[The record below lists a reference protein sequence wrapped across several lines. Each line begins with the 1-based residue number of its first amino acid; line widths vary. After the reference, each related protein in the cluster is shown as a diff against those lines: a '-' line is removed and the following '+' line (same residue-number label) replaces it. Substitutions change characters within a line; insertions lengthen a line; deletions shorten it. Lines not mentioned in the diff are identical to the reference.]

1 MDPTKVLSHFAML
14 GFSIFVG
21 GSFVVS
27 AVLANQISPDFLTL
41 LRFALSAILLTCYL
55 VYLKQKLRFL
65 VVYWKSLTILAACY
79 VFFFILLFYS
89 LRFTSPTS
97 AATIFTLLPF
107 IALGLSSIFAKQFP
121 APKTFL
127 VLAVGACG
135 AIFVIMKGDLKNLL
149 NLNFNF
155 GDLLILLG
163 TIFHALYIVLLPKF
177 KIKTGALE
185 ITAGVTCYGTILL
198 FFISLQNLELAVV
211 LNFSIKHWLSFL
223 YLVIFASIGTFSLL
237 AFASRNISSTKV
249 SSYTYLIPV
258 WAALIEIWFTK
269 GTVPTYVWLGI
280 VPIIACNALLL
291 KKGRT
296 KMI

>member
-1 MDPTKVLSHFAML
+1 MNSTKVLSHFAML
-14 GFSIFVG
+14 GFSVFVG

-27 AVLANQISPDFLTL
+27 AILTNQISPDFLTL
-41 LRFALSAILLTCYL
+41 LRFALSAALLTCYL

-65 VVYWKSLTILAACY
+65 VLYWKSFTVLAACY

-107 IALGLSSIFAKQFP
+107 IALGLSSIFAKHFP
-121 APKTFL
+121 PLKTFF
-127 VLAVGACG
+127 VLTVGACG
-135 AIFVIMKGDLKNLL
+135 AIFVIMKGDFRNLL

-177 KIKTGALE
+177 KIKADSLE
-185 ITAGVTCYGTILL
+185 ITVGVTFYGAILL

-211 LNFSIKHWLSFL
+211 LNFSVKHWLSFI

-258 WAALIEIWFTK
+258 WAALIETWFTS
-269 GTVPTYVWLGI
+269 GTVPIYIWLGI
-280 VPIIACNALLL
+280 IPIIVCNVLLL
-291 KKGRT
+291 KKVEP
-296 KMI
+296 K

>member
-1 MDPTKVLSHFAML
+1 MNSTKVLSHFAML
-14 GFSIFVG
+14 GFSVFVG

-27 AVLANQISPDFLTL
+27 AILTNQISPDFLTL
-41 LRFALSAILLTCYL
+41 LRFALSAALLTCYL

-65 VVYWKSLTILAACY
+65 VLYWKSFTVLAACY

-107 IALGLSSIFAKQFP
+107 IALGLSSIFAKHSP
-121 APKTFL
+121 PLKTFF
-127 VLAVGACG
+127 VLTVGACG
-135 AIFVIMKGDLKNLL
+135 AIFVIMKGDFRNLL

-177 KIKTGALE
+177 KIKADSLE
-185 ITAGVTCYGTILL
+185 ITVGVTFYGAILL
-198 FFISLQNLELAVV
+198 FFISLQNLELAIV
-211 LNFSIKHWLSFL
+211 LNFSVKHWLSFI

-258 WAALIEIWFTK
+258 WAALIETWFTS
-269 GTVPTYVWLGI
+269 GTVPIYIWLGI
-280 VPIIACNALLL
+280 IPIIVCNVLLL
-291 KKGRT
+291 KKVEP
-296 KMI
+296 K

>member
-1 MDPTKVLSHFAML
+1 MNSTKVLSHFAML
-14 GFSIFVG
+14 GFSVFVG

-27 AVLANQISPDFLTL
+27 AILTNQISPDFLTL
-41 LRFALSAILLTCYL
+41 LRFALSAALLTCYL

-65 VVYWKSLTILAACY
+65 VVYWKSFTVLAACY

-107 IALGLSSIFAKQFP
+107 IALGLSSIFAKHSP
-121 APKTFL
+121 PLKTFF
-127 VLAVGACG
+127 VLTVGACG
-135 AIFVIMKGDLKNLL
+135 AIFVIMKGDFRNLL

-177 KIKTGALE
+177 KIKADSLE
-185 ITAGVTCYGTILL
+185 ITVGVTFYGAILL

-211 LNFSIKHWLSFL
+211 LNFSVKHWLSFI

-258 WAALIEIWFTK
+258 WAALIETWFTS
-269 GTVPTYVWLGI
+269 GTVPIYIWLGI
-280 VPIIACNALLL
+280 IPIIVCNVLLL
-291 KKGRT
+291 KKVEP
-296 KMI
+296 K

>member
-1 MDPTKVLSHFAML
+1 MNSTKVLSHFAML
-14 GFSIFVG
+14 GFSVFVG

-27 AVLANQISPDFLTL
+27 AILTNQISPDFLTL
-41 LRFALSAILLTCYL
+41 LRFALSAALLTCYL

-65 VVYWKSLTILAACY
+65 VVYWKSFTVLAACY

-107 IALGLSSIFAKQFP
+107 IALGLSSIFAKHFP
-121 APKTFL
+121 PLKTFF
-127 VLAVGACG
+127 VLTVGACG
-135 AIFVIMKGDLKNLL
+135 AIFVIMKGDFRNLL

-177 KIKTGALE
+177 KIKADSLE
-185 ITAGVTCYGTILL
+185 VTVGVTFYGAILL

-211 LNFSIKHWLSFL
+211 LNFSVKHWLSFI

-258 WAALIEIWFTK
+258 WAALIETWFTS
-269 GTVPTYVWLGI
+269 GTVPIYIWLGI
-280 VPIIACNALLL
+280 IPIIVCNVLLL
-291 KKGRT
+291 KKVEP
-296 KMI
+296 K

>member
-1 MDPTKVLSHFAML
+1 MNSTKVLSHFAML
-14 GFSIFVG
+14 GFSVFVG

-27 AVLANQISPDFLTL
+27 AILTNQISPDFLTL
-41 LRFALSAILLTCYL
+41 LRFALSAALLTCYL

-65 VVYWKSLTILAACY
+65 VLYWKSFTVLAACY

-107 IALGLSSIFAKQFP
+107 IALGLSSIFAKHSP
-121 APKTFL
+121 PLKTFF
-127 VLAVGACG
+127 VLTVGACG
-135 AIFVIMKGDLKNLL
+135 AIFVIMKGDFRNLL

-177 KIKTGALE
+177 KIKADSLE
-185 ITAGVTCYGTILL
+185 ITVGVTFYGAILL

-211 LNFSIKHWLSFL
+211 LNFSVKHWLSFI

-258 WAALIEIWFTK
+258 WAALIETWFTS
-269 GTVPTYVWLGI
+269 GTVPIYIWLGI
-280 VPIIACNALLL
+280 IPIIVCNVLLL
-291 KKGRT
+291 KKVAP
-296 KMI
+296 K

>member
-1 MDPTKVLSHFAML
+1 MNSTKVLSHFAML
-14 GFSIFVG
+14 GFSVFVG

-27 AVLANQISPDFLTL
+27 AILTNQISPDFLTL
-41 LRFALSAILLTCYL
+41 LRFALSAALLTCYL

-65 VVYWKSLTILAACY
+65 VVYWKSFTVLAACY

-107 IALGLSSIFAKQFP
+107 IALGLSSIFAKHFP
-121 APKTFL
+121 PLKTFF
-127 VLAVGACG
+127 VLTVGACG
-135 AIFVIMKGDLKNLL
+135 AIFVIMKGDFRNLL

-177 KIKTGALE
+177 KIKADSLE
-185 ITAGVTCYGTILL
+185 ITVGVTFYGAILL

-211 LNFSIKHWLSFL
+211 LNFSVKHWLSFI

-258 WAALIEIWFTK
+258 WAALIETWFTS
-269 GTVPTYVWLGI
+269 GTVPIYIWLGI
-280 VPIIACNALLL
+280 IPIIVCNVLLL
-291 KKGRT
+291 KKVEP
-296 KMI
+296 K

>member
-1 MDPTKVLSHFAML
+1 MNSTKVLSHFAML
-14 GFSIFVG
+14 GFSVFVG

-27 AVLANQISPDFLTL
+27 AILTNQISPDFLTL
-41 LRFALSAILLTCYL
+41 LRFALSAALLTCYL

-65 VVYWKSLTILAACY
+65 VLYWKSFTVLAACY

-107 IALGLSSIFAKQFP
+107 IALGLSSIFAKHSP
-121 APKTFL
+121 PLKTFF
-127 VLAVGACG
+127 VLTVGACG
-135 AIFVIMKGDLKNLL
+135 AIFVIMKGDFRNLL

-177 KIKTGALE
+177 KIKADSLE
-185 ITAGVTCYGTILL
+185 ITVGVTFYGAILL

-211 LNFSIKHWLSFL
+211 LNFSVKHWLSFI

-258 WAALIEIWFTK
+258 WAALIETWFTS
-269 GTVPTYVWLGI
+269 GTVPIYIWLGI
-280 VPIIACNALLL
+280 IPIIVCNVLLL
-291 KKGRT
+291 KKVEP
-296 KMI
+296 K

>member
-1 MDPTKVLSHFAML
+1 MKSITLLSHLAML
-14 GFSIFVG
+14 GFSAFVG

-27 AVLANQISPDFLTL
+27 AILADQISPDFLTL
-41 LRFALSAILLTCYL
+41 LRFALSALILIGYL
-55 VYLKQKLRFL
+55 IFFNRKLWFL
-65 VVYWKSLTILAACY
+65 IRYWKSLTILAACY

-107 IALGLSSIFAKQFP
+107 IALGLSSIFARQFP
-121 APKTFL
+121 TLQAFL

-135 AIFVIMKGDLKNLL
+135 AIFVIMKGDFRNLL

-177 KIKTGALE
+177 KIKANPLE
-185 ITAGVTCYGTILL
+185 ITSGVTFYGAILL
-198 FFISLQNLELAVV
+198 FFISLQNLELTVV
-211 LNFSIKHWLSFL
+211 LNFSIKYWLSFL

-258 WAALIEIWFTK
+258 WAALIEIWFAN
-269 GTVPTYVWLGI
+269 GTVPIYIWLGI
-280 VPIIACNALLL
+280 VPIIVCNALLL
-291 KKGRT
+291 KQVEPK
-296 KMI
+296 

>member
-1 MDPTKVLSHFAML
+1 MNSTKVLSHFAML
-14 GFSIFVG
+14 GFSVFVG

-27 AVLANQISPDFLTL
+27 AILTNQISPDFLTL
-41 LRFALSAILLTCYL
+41 LRFALSAALLTCYL

-65 VVYWKSLTILAACY
+65 FVYWKSFTVLAACY

-107 IALGLSSIFAKQFP
+107 IALGLSSIFAKHFP
-121 APKTFL
+121 PLKTFF
-127 VLAVGACG
+127 VLTVGACG
-135 AIFVIMKGDLKNLL
+135 AIFVIMKGDFRNLL

-177 KIKTGALE
+177 KIKADSLE
-185 ITAGVTCYGTILL
+185 ITVGVTFYGAILL

-211 LNFSIKHWLSFL
+211 LNFSVKHWLSFI

-258 WAALIEIWFTK
+258 WAALIETWFTS
-269 GTVPTYVWLGI
+269 GTVPIYIWLGI
-280 VPIIACNALLL
+280 IPIIACNVLLL
-291 KKGRT
+291 KKVEP
-296 KMI
+296 K

>member
-1 MDPTKVLSHFAML
+1 MNSTKVLSHFAML
-14 GFSIFVG
+14 GFSVFVG

-27 AVLANQISPDFLTL
+27 AILTNQISPDFLTL
-41 LRFALSAILLTCYL
+41 LRFALSAALLTCYL

-65 VVYWKSLTILAACY
+65 VVYWKSFTVLAACY

-107 IALGLSSIFAKQFP
+107 IALGLSSIFAKHFP
-121 APKTFL
+121 PLKTFF
-127 VLAVGACG
+127 VLTVGACG
-135 AIFVIMKGDLKNLL
+135 AIFVIMKGDLRNLL

-177 KIKTGALE
+177 KIKADSLE
-185 ITAGVTCYGTILL
+185 ITVGVTFYGAILL

-211 LNFSIKHWLSFL
+211 LNFSVKHWLSFI

-258 WAALIEIWFTK
+258 WAALIETWFTS
-269 GTVPTYVWLGI
+269 GTVPIYIWLGI
-280 VPIIACNALLL
+280 IPIIVCNVLLL
-291 KKGRT
+291 KKVEP
-296 KMI
+296 K

>member
-1 MDPTKVLSHFAML
+1 MNSTKVLSHFAML
-14 GFSIFVG
+14 GFSVFVG

-27 AVLANQISPDFLTL
+27 AILTNQISPDFLTL
-41 LRFALSAILLTCYL
+41 LRFALSAALLTCYL

-65 VVYWKSLTILAACY
+65 VLYWKSFTVLAACY

-107 IALGLSSIFAKQFP
+107 IALGLSSIFAKHFP
-121 APKTFL
+121 PLKTFF
-127 VLAVGACG
+127 VLTVGACG
-135 AIFVIMKGDLKNLL
+135 AIFVIMKGDLRNLL

-177 KIKTGALE
+177 KIKADSLE
-185 ITAGVTCYGTILL
+185 ITVGVTFYGAILL

-211 LNFSIKHWLSFL
+211 LNFSVKHWLSFI

-258 WAALIEIWFTK
+258 WAALIETWFTS
-269 GTVPTYVWLGI
+269 GTVPIYIWLGI
-280 VPIIACNALLL
+280 IPIIVCNVLLL
-291 KKGRT
+291 KKVEP
-296 KMI
+296 K

>member
-1 MDPTKVLSHFAML
+1 MNSTKVLSHFAML
-14 GFSIFVG
+14 GFSVFVG

-27 AVLANQISPDFLTL
+27 AILTNQISPDFLTL
-41 LRFALSAILLTCYL
+41 LRFALSAALLTCYL

-65 VVYWKSLTILAACY
+65 VLYWKSFTVLAACY

-107 IALGLSSIFAKQFP
+107 IALGLSSIFAKHFP
-121 APKTFL
+121 PLKTFF
-127 VLAVGACG
+127 VLTVRACG
-135 AIFVIMKGDLKNLL
+135 AIFVIMKGDFRNLL

-177 KIKTGALE
+177 KIKADSLE
-185 ITAGVTCYGTILL
+185 ITVGVTFYGAILL

-211 LNFSIKHWLSFL
+211 LNFSVKHWLSFI

-258 WAALIEIWFTK
+258 WAALIETWFTS
-269 GTVPTYVWLGI
+269 GTVPIYIWLGI
-280 VPIIACNALLL
+280 IPIIVCNVLLL
-291 KKGRT
+291 KKVEP
-296 KMI
+296 K

>member
-1 MDPTKVLSHFAML
+1 MNSTKVLSHFAML
-14 GFSIFVG
+14 GFSVFVG

-27 AVLANQISPDFLTL
+27 AILTNQISPDFLTL
-41 LRFALSAILLTCYL
+41 LRFALSAALLTCYL

-65 VVYWKSLTILAACY
+65 FVYWKSFTVLAACY

-107 IALGLSSIFAKQFP
+107 IALGLSSIFAKHFP
-121 APKTFL
+121 PLKTFF
-127 VLAVGACG
+127 VLTVGACG
-135 AIFVIMKGDLKNLL
+135 AIFVIMKGDLRNLL

-177 KIKTGALE
+177 KIKADSLE
-185 ITAGVTCYGTILL
+185 ITVGVTFYGAILL

-211 LNFSIKHWLSFL
+211 LNFSVKHWLSFI

-258 WAALIEIWFTK
+258 WAALIETWFTS
-269 GTVPTYVWLGI
+269 GTVPIYIWLGI
-280 VPIIACNALLL
+280 IPIIACNVLLL
-291 KKGRT
+291 KKVEP
-296 KMI
+296 K

>member
-1 MDPTKVLSHFAML
+1 MNSTKVLSHFAML
-14 GFSIFVG
+14 GFSVFVG

-27 AVLANQISPDFLTL
+27 AILTNQISPDFLTL
-41 LRFALSAILLTCYL
+41 LRFALSAALLTCYL

-65 VVYWKSLTILAACY
+65 VVYWKSFTVLAACY

-107 IALGLSSIFAKQFP
+107 IELVLSSIFAKHFP
-121 APKTFL
+121 PLKTFF
-127 VLAVGACG
+127 VLTVGACG
-135 AIFVIMKGDLKNLL
+135 AIFVIMKGDFRNLL

-177 KIKTGALE
+177 KIKADSLE
-185 ITAGVTCYGTILL
+185 ITVGVTFYGAILL

-211 LNFSIKHWLSFL
+211 LNFSVKHWLSFI

-258 WAALIEIWFTK
+258 WAALIETWFTS
-269 GTVPTYVWLGI
+269 GTVPIYIWLGI
-280 VPIIACNALLL
+280 IPIIVCNVLLL
-291 KKGRT
+291 KKVEP
-296 KMI
+296 K

>member
-1 MDPTKVLSHFAML
+1 MNSTKVLSHFAML
-14 GFSIFVG
+14 GFSVFVG

-27 AVLANQISPDFLTL
+27 AILTNQISPDFLTL
-41 LRFALSAILLTCYL
+41 LRFALSAALLTCYL

-65 VVYWKSLTILAACY
+65 VVYWKSFTVLAACY

-107 IALGLSSIFAKQFP
+107 IALGLSSIFAKHFP
-121 APKTFL
+121 PLKTFF
-127 VLAVGACG
+127 VLTVGACG
-135 AIFVIMKGDLKNLL
+135 AIFVIMKGDFRNLL

-177 KIKTGALE
+177 KIKADSLE
-185 ITAGVTCYGTILL
+185 ITVGVTFYGAILL
-198 FFISLQNLELAVV
+198 FFISLQNLELAIV
-211 LNFSIKHWLSFL
+211 LNFSVKHWLSFI

-258 WAALIEIWFTK
+258 WAALIETWFTS
-269 GTVPTYVWLGI
+269 GTVPIYIWLGI
-280 VPIIACNALLL
+280 IPIIVCNVLLL
-291 KKGRT
+291 KKVEP
-296 KMI
+296 K